1 MRRIMRRSSR
11 HDKLG
16 PRAPGLLGLTLL
28 CVATA
33 ALAEPAGHSLV
44 ALDSKLAAFTV
55 DACFSQSLA
64 GRVRLAPSVPPQALI
79 GLAPLGDD
87 HPGVYR
93 ARESRDQCIH
103 YALDLMQL
111 PPGDRQAHFSRV
123 PGAILL
129 DPSWLFAI
137 PTVATLQTLE
147 VEVLLPHGMHL
158 AAPVAIDAGSRTRFT
173 LSTRAWGRGGR
184 LAFGTVQRTEH
195 QIAGSTL
202 LIDVVGQSSVAEQ
215 RKFNTWVTEVAAT
228 LANLSGRL
236 PVPQVEVLV
245 VPEARDPDV
254 VPWGEV
260 LRASSDA
267 VLLCVDRTRT
277 TAELAADWV
286 ALHEFSHLLHPTL
299 ARGDSWLS
307 EGLASYYQNVLH
319 ARLGRGATE
328 IAWRAL
334 LAGFAR
340 GRAETDGTLTLAEA
354 TQQMRLRGL
363 FMRVYWSGA
372 AMMLA
377 GDVELRLRTHGVQ
390 SLPRVLDQFARCCL
404 PATREWSAT
413 EMLTRWDQ
421 LAGVEVF
428 APLARRTVTATTF
441 PDLAPTL
448 GVLGIAEHA
457 PLFSTA
463 DASARLRDAIMV
475 APAP

>member
-1 MRRIMRRSSR
+1 MRRIMRRSST
-11 HDKLG
+11 HDKLR

-28 CVATA
+28 WVAIT
-33 ALAEPAGHSLV
+33 ALAEPTGHYVV

-64 GRVRLAPSVPPQALI
+64 GRVRLAPSVPPQALV
-79 GLAPLGDD
+79 GLAPLGDE

-93 ARESRDQCIH
+93 ARESREHCFH

-111 PPGDRQAHFSRV
+111 PPGDRRAHFSRV

-137 PTVATLQTLE
+137 STVSTLQTLE
-147 VEVLLPHGMHL
+147 VAVLLPRGMHL
-158 AAPVAIDAGSRTRFT
+158 AAPATIEAGSPTRLT
-173 LSTRAWGRGGR
+173 LTTRAWGRGGR

-195 QIAGSTL
+195 QIAGSTVRV
-202 LIDVVGQSSVAEQ
+202 DVVGQSSEAEQ
-215 RKFNTWVTEVAAT
+215 RKFNAWVTAT
-228 LANLSGRL
+228 TTALASLYGRL
-236 PVPQVEVLV
+236 PVAQVEVLV
-245 VPEARDPDV
+245 VPEARAPDA

-260 LRASSDA
+260 LRASSEA
-267 VLLCVDRTRT
+267 VVLFVDRTRT
-277 TAELAADWV
+277 QVELAEDWV

-299 ARGDSWLS
+299 AREDSWLS
-307 EGLASYYQNVLH
+307 EGLASYYQNVLR
-319 ARLGRGATE
+319 ARHGRGSAE

-334 LAGFAR
+334 LDGFAR
-340 GRAETDGTLTLAEA
+340 GRADTDGTLTLAEA
-354 TQQMRLRGL
+354 TQQMRLHGL

-377 GDVELRLRTHGVQ
+377 GDVALRLRTHGVQ

-428 APLARRTVTATTF
+428 APLARRAVTAATF

-448 GVLGIAEHA
+448 SVLGIADHA

-463 DASARLRDAIMV
+463 DASARLRDSIMV
-475 APAP
+475 TPAR

>member
-1 MRRIMRRSSR
+1 MRRSST
-11 HDKLG
+11 HDKPR
-16 PRAPGLLGLTLL
+16 PRAPGLLGLTIL
-28 CVATA
+28 CVATV
-33 ALAEPAGHSLV
+33 ALAEPAGHYVV

-55 DACFSQSLA
+55 DACFSESLA
-64 GRVRLAPSVPPQALI
+64 GRVRLAPSLPPQALV
-79 GLAPLGDD
+79 GLAPLGDE

-93 ARESRDQCIH
+93 ARESRDHCLH
-103 YALDLMQL
+103 YALDLMRL
-111 PPGDRQAHFSRV
+111 RSSDRQAQFSRV

-137 PTVATLQTLE
+137 PMVSTLQTLE

-173 LSTRAWGRGGR
+173 LTTRAWRRGGR
-184 LAFGTVQRTEH
+184 LAFGAVQRTEH

-202 LIDVVGQSSVAEQ
+202 RVDVVGQSSVAEQ
-215 RKFNTWVTEVAAT
+215 RKFNTWVTEAASA
-228 LANLSGRL
+228 LASLYGRL
-236 PVPQVEVLV
+236 PIPEVQILV

-267 VLLCVDRTRT
+267 VLLFVDRTRT
-277 TAELAADWV
+277 DAELAEDWV

-299 ARGDSWLS
+299 ARDDSWLS
-307 EGLASYYQNVLH
+307 EGLASYYQNVLR
-319 ARLGRGATE
+319 ARHGRASAE

-334 LAGFAR
+334 LDGFAR
-340 GRAETDGTLTLAEA
+340 GRSDTDGTLTLAEA
-354 TQQMRLRGL
+354 TQQMRMRGL

-377 GDVELRLRTHGVQ
+377 GDVELRLRTHGVK

-404 PATREWSAT
+404 PSTREWSAT

-421 LAGVEVF
+421 LAGVKVF